1 MCINTSI
8 YSYNLYLFNIL
19 GNIHQTILSYFH
31 FSFLFLGL
39 CGRGDEGRGAVAS
52 ISYVGW
58 GFRGQWQFLSEV
70 EERCRWYHGE
80 DSILKFFWEKVKQGI
95 LFWRRKRE
103 GAKREGENQEGGNLE
118 WKGILHSH
126 SSFQCTKHTLIE

>member
-52 ISYVGW
+52 ISYVGVGVSRAVAVPIRGRREVPVVSW
-58 GFRGQWQFLSEV
+58 RGFDFEIFL
-70 EERCRWYHGE
+70 G
-80 DSILKFFWEKVKQGI
+80 
-95 LFWRRKRE
+95 
-103 GAKREGENQEGGNLE
+103 EGETRDFILEKEKGGGEEGRREPGRGE
-118 WKGILHSH
+118 FRMERD
-126 SSFQCTKHTLIE
+126 SSFSFFIPMYQTHPH